1 MFVSLADGHTNM
13 CNAFVHV
20 IRICYI
26 YRYFFV
32 VTVLVLEL
40 QWVAECMYIY
50 MYVYVGDMCWR
61 LFAWLENAWCLCQD
75 CWRIPWRFR
84 LWRISHIHTH
94 SFSCL
99 STRPSAPWLLG
110 IPHLPDRKPV
120 RIPNCYCPLQNWSSP
135 SSALVVNDIGAPC
148 SIGDRT
154 EPDRWHQHCWQ
165 HEWWMD
171 DWLVRVLRSTRLQS
185 HALSKLCLDKGLSWE
200 GKVGQIGSRC
210 VVLTLMS
217 DARGASLNE
226 ITTSVSPAAFPNKK
240 VTKRQCKLLAR
251 TAM

>member
-1 MFVSLADGHTNM
+1 MRCYVY
-13 CNAFVHV
+13 
-20 IRICYI
+20 RIPLIFCCHSSCSWTSMGC
-26 YRYFFV
+26 R
-32 VTVLVLEL
+32 
-40 QWVAECMYIY
+40 MY
-50 MYVYVGDMCWR
+50 MYMYVGDMCRR
-61 LFAWLENAWCLCQD
+61 LFAGWKMHGVFAKIAGEL
-75 CWRIPWRFR
+75 IPWRFR

-94 SFSCL
+94 SFRCL

-148 SIGDRT
+148 SVGDRT
-154 EPDRWHQHCWQ
+154 EPGSLTSALLAP
-165 HEWWMD
+165 WMMNG
-171 DWLVRVLRSTRLQS
+171 WLAGVRVLRSTRLQS

-210 VVLTLMS
+210 VILTLMS

-240 VTKRQCKLLAR
+240 VTKQQCKLLAR

>member
-1 MFVSLADGHTNM
+1 MHLKN
-13 CNAFVHV
+13 V
-20 IRICYI
+20 IRWGEILRIPY
-26 YRYFFV
+26 
-32 VTVLVLEL
+32 TVDFLLSQFLFLNFNGL
-40 QWVAECMYIY
+40 QNV
-50 MYVYVGDMCWR
+50 YVYVCGWYVPASLCR
-61 LFAWLENAWCLCQD
+61 LENAWCLCQD

-94 SFSCL
+94 SFRCL

-165 HEWWMD
+165 
-171 DWLVRVLRSTRLQS
+171 L
-185 HALSKLCLDKGLSWE
+185 
-200 GKVGQIGSRC
+200 IGW
-210 VVLTLMS
+210 
-217 DARGASLNE
+217 
-226 ITTSVSPAAFPNKK
+226 
-240 VTKRQCKLLAR
+240 CKSA
-251 TAM
+251 